1 MQDLMMVPSLQLQSW
16 EEDVLQLPFRKLSTS
31 SSQGIPALQR
41 FVEMSES
48 KRMAAKW
55 LQHLRPDAV

>member
-1 MQDLMMVPSLQLQSW
+1 MQDLMMVPTLQLQSW
-16 EEDVLQLPFRKLSTS
+16 EEDVLQLPFRKLCTS
-31 SSQGIPALQR
+31 SGQGIPALQR

-55 LQHLRPDAV
+55 LQHLRSDAV